1 MELAYD
7 DIRATVLTR
16 NHLGDEVQGI
26 NASLELIRRAISIRD
41 VGRRSRPY
49 VSACCTKA
57 ARRASVGGEGWQLSP
72 FGR

>member
-26 NASLELIRRAISIRD
+26 NASLELVRRTRGGP
-41 VGRRSRPY
+41 GRPSR
-49 VSACCTKA
+49 
-57 ARRASVGGEGWQLSP
+57 
-72 FGR
+72 